1 MQRNINMVTFVVEVS
16 VFDIGLKHVECRMP
30 NATQLKKQE
39 NFFDNVEITSVRV
52 YKLITTAK
60 GWL

>member
-1 MQRNINMVTFVVEVS
+1 MQRNINMATFVVEVS
-16 VFDIGLKHVECRMP
+16 VFHIGVKHVECRMP
-30 NATQLKKQE
+30 NATHLKKQE